1 MQKKFLVFIL
11 TLLSILMLLG
21 CGQSVNDKEIHL
33 TSEKKSAI
41 IKLPTTD
48 LINGSTAIMGVD
60 TNNNIISGE
69 DFSVL
74 NHKKLVQVG
83 EKLKNNTIIQ
93 YQIVDGNYSKQSL
106 SEFGTV
112 KKIKNKENKTCNYV
126 IVNDTQKYVAYVSIQ
141 NNKKC
146 SVLLTI
152 ESLSKIDEYSLFNYI
167 NRVSFE
173 K

>member
-1 MQKKFLVFIL
+1 MQKKILVFIL

-21 CGQSVNDKEIHL
+21 CGQSINDKEIRL
-33 TSEKKSAI
+33 ISDKKSAI
-41 IKLPTTD
+41 IQLPTTN
-48 LINGSTAIMGVD
+48 LIDGSIAIMGVD
-60 TNNNIISGE
+60 TKNNIISGE
-69 DFSVL
+69 DFSLL

-126 IVNDTQKYVAYVSIQ
+126 IVNDTQKYIAYVSIQ

-152 ESLSKIDEYSLFNYI
+152 ESLSKIDEDSLLNYI
-167 NRVSFE
+167 NRVSF
-173 K
+173 KK

>member
-1 MQKKFLVFIL
+1 MWKKFLVFIL
-11 TLLSILMLLG
+11 TLLILLMLIG
-21 CGQSVNDKEIHL
+21 CGQSINDKEIRL
-33 TSEKKSAI
+33 TSEKMSAI
-41 IKLPTTD
+41 IQLPTTN
-48 LINGSTAIMGVD
+48 LIDRSTAIMGVD
-60 TNNNIISGE
+60 TKNNIISGE

-152 ESLSKIDEYSLFNYI
+152 ESLNKIDEDSLLNYI

>member
-21 CGQSVNDKEIHL
+21 CEQSANDKEIHL

-48 LINGSTAIMGVD
+48 LINGHTAIMGVD

-69 DFSVL
+69 DLSVL
-74 NHKKLVQVG
+74 NHKTLVQVG

-93 YQIVDGNYSKQSL
+93 YQIVDSNYSKQSL
-106 SEFGTV
+106 SEFGTL
-112 KKIKNKENKTCNYV
+112 KKVKNKENKTCNYV
-126 IVNDTQKYVAYVSIQ
+126 IVNNKKKYIAYVSIQ
-141 NNKKC
+141 NSEKC

-152 ESLSKIDEYSLFNYI
+152 ESLSKIDEELLLEYI

>member
-1 MQKKFLVFIL
+1 MLKRFLVFIL

-48 LINGSTAIMGVD
+48 FINGSTAIMGVD
-60 TNNNIISGE
+60 TNNNIISDE

-112 KKIKNKENKTCNYV
+112 KKIKNKEN
-126 IVNDTQKYVAYVSIQ
+126 
-141 NNKKC
+141 
-146 SVLLTI
+146 
-152 ESLSKIDEYSLFNYI
+152 IDY
-167 NRVSFE
+167 
-173 K
+173 